1 MAKHQW
7 LTPHQKGIVRR
18 YYDNKEDVAHQKLSE
33 TVSELYVCTDDKKA
47 ARLWKS
53 VQTALVNCGVH
64 AARAERMAAARDL
77 EKLAQ
82 IVSEIF

>member
-1 MAKHQW
+1 MAA
-7 LTPHQKGIVRR
+7 RR
-18 YYDNKEDVAHQKLSE
+18 RFSVAAEQSWTQKLSE

-64 AARAERMAAARDL
+64 AARAERIAAARDL

-82 IVSEIF
+82 VVNEIF

>member
-33 TVSELYVCTDDKKA
+33 IVSELYVCTDQKVA

-53 VQTALVNCGVH
+53 VRTALVNCGLH
-64 AARAERMAAARDL
+64 AGRAERIAAARDL

-82 IVSEIF
+82 VVNEIF